1 MASKFAFAMTARPT
15 TPVLLR
21 YRLSGGP
28 VRIDHLMVVREDGS
42 GELDERHRSR
52 DAIPLEVSSRELEQI
67 RELLASVQQSRPSL
81 GERVGRL
88 FSSAGGTR
96 VRLDWDGGKIT
107 RPDPDDPSLR
117 ELLGLLD
124 EIRLRAMRSQPR

>member
-1 MASKFAFAMTARPT
+1 MTTGPT

-52 DAIPLEVSSRELEQI
+52 DAIRFEVSSNELASI
-67 RELLASVQQSRPSL
+67 RELLASLGQSRPSF
-81 GERVGRL
+81 GERLGRI
-88 FSSAGGTR
+88 FAGADATR
-96 VRLDWDGGKIT
+96 IRLEWDGGKIT
-107 RPDPDDPSLR
+107 RTDADDPALTQ
-117 ELLGLLD
+117 LLGLLD

>member
-1 MASKFAFAMTARPT
+1 MAINFVFAMTAGPT
-15 TPVLLR
+15 APVLLR

-52 DAIPLEVSSRELEQI
+52 DAIRLEVSSRELDRI
-67 RELLASVQQSRPSL
+67 RELLGSVEQSRPSL

-96 VRLDWDGGKIT
+96 IRLDWDGGKIT
-107 RPDPDDPSLR
+107 APDPDDPSLR
-117 ELLGLLD
+117 ELLELLD

>member
-1 MASKFAFAMTARPT
+1 MASKFAFAMTARST

-52 DAIPLEVSSRELEQI
+52 DAIRLEVSSRELEQI
-67 RELLASVQQSRPSL
+67 RELL

-117 ELLGLLD
+117 ELLELLD

>member
-1 MASKFAFAMTARPT
+1 MATNFVFAMTAGPT

-52 DAIPLEVSSRELEQI
+52 DAIRLEVSSRELARI
-67 RELLASVQQSRPSL
+67 RELLGSVEQSRPSL
-81 GERVGRL
+81 GERMGRL

-96 VRLDWDGGKIT
+96 IRLDWDGGKIT
-107 RPDPDDPSLR
+107 ATDPDDPGLT
-117 ELLGLLD
+117 ELLELLD

>member
-1 MASKFAFAMTARPT
+1 MTAGAA

-28 VRIDHLMVVREDGS
+28 VRIDHLLVVREDGS

-52 DAIPLEVSSRELEQI
+52 DAIRFDVSSSELARI
-67 RELLASVQQSRPSL
+67 HELLASLEQSRPSF
-81 GERVGRL
+81 GERLGRL
-88 FSSAGGTR
+88 FAGAGATR
-96 VRLDWDGGKIT
+96 IRLDWDGGKIT
-107 RPDPDDPSLR
+107 RTDADDAALTQ
-117 ELLGLLD
+117 LLGLLD